1 MLRGFDIKVKEEH
14 VEHKFEGK
22 INDLRADV
30 TGENMYIAGEYT
42 FWWRDLPPT

>member
-1 MLRGFDIKVKEEH
+1 MVLTLKVKEEH

-30 TGENMYIAGEYT
+30 TGENMYIAGENT